1 MVIFGITLNITG
13 MFALGQ
19 KMVST
24 IPRGVSLELQTEKVR
39 LAVKSERTS
48 IDNVKNVPLNN

>member
-1 MVIFGITLNITG
+1 